1 MDNKLEALSFDL
13 NIVIVQSGMGS
24 KVIAFAESLGM
35 KGATVILGK
44 GTIKNSWLK
53 FLELDE
59 SSKELVLFLC
69 TLEKGE
75 TFLKKASEHFKFE
88 KPNHGIAISIPV
100 MKALGYHR
108 RDSDCSQKKG
118 KRKGGKAMYNT
129 IIAIVD
135 KGRAE
140 KVIDAAT
147 EAGARG
153 ATIINARGSGVHE
166 TSKIFAIEIEPE
178 KELVLMV
185 VEQKITEAVCEKIND
200 RLEISKSGKGVL
212 FVHSVS
218 KAYGLY

>member
-1 MDNKLEALSFDL
+1 MDNKLEGLSLALNL
-13 NIVIVQSGMGS
+13 VIVQSGMGN

-35 KGATVILGK
+35 RGATVILGK

-53 FLELDE
+53 FLELNA
-59 SSKELVLFLC
+59 SSKEIVLFLC
-69 TLEKGE
+69 TREKGE
-75 TFLKKASEHFKFE
+75 AFLTKASAHFMFH
-88 KPNHGIAISIPV
+88 KPNHGIAVSIPV
-100 MKALGYHR
+100 TRAMGHHPV
-108 RDSDCSQKKG
+108 DKG
-118 KRKGGKAMYNT
+118 TSFSEEEERGGKTMYNT
-129 IIAIVD
+129 VIAVVD

-153 ATIINARGSGVHE
+153 ATIINARGSGLHE

-185 VEQKITEAVCEKIND
+185 VEEGITEVVCENINNK
-200 RLEISKSGKGVL
+200 LEIAKPGKGVL
-212 FVHSVS
+212 FVQSVN